1 MSRNFFNIYG
11 RVSSGRTFLTL
22 ESLQNAG
29 LYSFLVTPDAF
40 FVLLTSRDRKKVRL
54 MREELFIAATM
65 QEATGTDLLPRM
77 FHNAKCY
84 YKWIKHTMFHLLT
97 NKKNF
102 SIGKLLWSQAASH
115 HPITAHTVMCYSS
128 NIKICV
134 RYKLKVE
141 TILMYREKGK
151 PVYFMCTLTLYV
163 CLLYDAIWSVLYMPM
178 YSCTHVLMYIL
189 L

>member
-1 MSRNFFNIYG
+1 MCKGWCHLKKKFSVSRNFFNIYG

-40 FVLLTSRDRKKVRL
+40 FVLLTSWGRKKHRL

-84 YKWIKHTMFHLLT
+84 YKWIKHTRCHLLT
-97 NKKNF
+97 NKKTLALANCC
-102 SIGKLLWSQAASH
+102 GVRLH
-115 HPITAHTVMCYSS
+115 HT
-128 NIKICV
+128 
-134 RYKLKVE
+134 
-141 TILMYREKGK
+141 
-151 PVYFMCTLTLYV
+151 TL
-163 CLLYDAIWSVLYMPM
+163 
-178 YSCTHVLMYIL
+178 
-189 L
+189 